1 MLELCYAVYA
11 SSGAQARPAGAR
23 TRRSP
28 VTLLRLALRSVKPYW
43 LWILLVVVFQTVG
56 VLAALYLPTLNADII
71 DKGVAKADVPV
82 IWDLGKIMLVISL
95 GNIVALV
102 AANFF
107 AARSAMRVGKD
118 LRTTVF
124 SKVSSFSPRELS
136 EFGTPSLITRSTNDV
151 QQVQMLVFFSLNML
165 VQAPVTGI
173 GGVVLALRVE
183 PGMAWLIAVMVPI
196 MLVAVGILIARAA
209 PLFKQMQGKIDDING
224 VLREQ
229 ITGIRVLRAFVRED
243 RERERYGVVNDQLT
257 DLNRRIGLLMILI
270 NPIIMFILNVSSV
283 MVLLVAAPRID
294 SGQMEVGSITAFIAY
309 LMQILIAVMMATFMT
324 MMIPRAMVSAERI
337 SAVLDTETSVVQ
349 RTDGV
354 REIEGPIELTFEDV
368 SFTYPGAERP
378 VLQGISFSAR
388 AGQTVAI
395 IGGTGAGKTT
405 LINLVPR
412 LMDASEGRVLLN
424 GHDVRDLDARVLWER
439 VGLVPQRPYLFSGT
453 VASNLRFGNPSADEQ
468 ELWHALTV
476 AQGRDFVASMPTELE
491 SPIAQGGTNVSG
503 GQRQRLCIARALA
516 ATPSLYLFDD
526 SFSALD
532 LTTDAKLRAALAPE
546 TRDAL
551 VLIVAQR
558 VTTITNAD
566 LILVLDNGRIVDQG
580 THSELLETSETYQE
594 IVRSQGVEEE
604 VA

>member
-1 MLELCYAVYA
+1 M
-11 SSGAQARPAGAR
+11 P
-23 TRRSP
+23 
-28 VTLLRLALRSVKPYW
+28 LLRLVLRSLRPYW
-43 LWILLVVVFQTVG
+43 LWIALVVVFQIIG
-56 VLAALYLPTLNADII
+56 VLASLYLPTLNADII
-71 DKGVAKADVPV
+71 DDGVAKADVDR
-82 IWDLGKIMLVISL
+82 IWELGRIMLVISL
-95 GNIVALV
+95 GYIVALV

-107 AARSAMRVGKD
+107 SARSAMRVGQD
-118 LRTTVF
+118 LRRKVF
-124 SKVSSFSPRELS
+124 GQVATFSPREMDR
-136 EFGTPSLITRSTNDV
+136 FGTPSLITRSTNDV
-151 QQVQMLVFFSLNML
+151 QQVQMLVFFSLNFL

-183 PGMAWLIAVMVPI
+183 PGMAWLIAVMVPV
-196 MLVAVGILIARAA
+196 MLLAVGFIIARAA
-209 PLFKQMQGKIDDING
+209 PLFRRMQGVIDQING

-243 RERERYGVVNDQLT
+243 RERERYGVVNDEVT
-257 DLNRRIGLLMILI
+257 DLNRRIGLLMITMQ
-270 NPIIMFILNVSSV
+270 PIIMLILNMSTVV
-283 MVLLVAAPRID
+283 VLLVAAPRID

-324 MMIPRAMVSAERI
+324 MMVPRAMVSAERI
-337 SAVLDTETSVVQ
+337 GEVLGTTTTVVQ
-349 RTDGV
+349 REDGV
-354 REIEGPIELTFEDV
+354 RELSGPLELTFEDV

-378 VLQGISFSAR
+378 VLENISFSAR

-405 LINLVPR
+405 LVNLVPR
-412 LMDASEGRVLLN
+412 LSDVTSGRVLL
-424 GHDVRDLDARVLWER
+424 GGVDIRELDAQVLWDR
-439 VGLVPQRPYLFSGT
+439 IGLVPQRPYLFSGT
-453 VASNLRFGNPSADEQ
+453 VGSNLRFGNPEASDE

-476 AQGRDFVASMPTELE
+476 AQGRDFVAAMPQELD

-516 ATPSLYLFDD
+516 AKPSIYLFDD

-532 LTTDAKLRAALAPE
+532 LTTDARLRTALAPE

-558 VTTITNAD
+558 VTTITGAD
-566 LILVLDNGRIVDQG
+566 LILVLEHGRVVAQG
-580 THSELLETSETYQE
+580 THAELLEGSETYRE

>member
-1 MLELCYAVYA
+1 M
-11 SSGAQARPAGAR
+11 P
-23 TRRSP
+23 
-28 VTLLRLALRSVKPYW
+28 LLRLVLRSLRPYW
-43 LWILLVVVFQTVG
+43 LWIALVVVFQIIG
-56 VLAALYLPTLNADII
+56 VLASLYLPTLNADII
-71 DKGVAKADVPV
+71 DDGVAKADVDR
-82 IWDLGKIMLVISL
+82 IWELGRIMLVISL
-95 GNIVALV
+95 GYIVALV

-107 AARSAMRVGKD
+107 SARSAMRVGQD
-118 LRTTVF
+118 LRRKIFGQVAT
-124 SKVSSFSPRELS
+124 FSPREMDR
-136 EFGTPSLITRSTNDV
+136 FGTPSLITRSTNDV
-151 QQVQMLVFFSLNML
+151 QQVQMLVFFSLNFL

-183 PGMAWLIAVMVPI
+183 PGMAWLIAVMVPV
-196 MLVAVGILIARAA
+196 MLLAVGFIIARAA
-209 PLFKQMQGKIDDING
+209 PLFRRMQGVIDQING

-243 RERERYGVVNDQLT
+243 RERERYGVVNDEVT
-257 DLNRRIGLLMILI
+257 DLNRRIGLLMITMQ
-270 NPIIMFILNVSSV
+270 PIIMLILNMSTVV
-283 MVLLVAAPRID
+283 VLLVAAPRID

-324 MMIPRAMVSAERI
+324 MMVPRAMVSAERI
-337 SAVLDTETSVVQ
+337 GEVLETTTTVVQ
-349 RTDGV
+349 REDGV
-354 REIEGPIELTFEDV
+354 RELSGPLELTFEDV

-378 VLQGISFSAR
+378 VLENISFSAR

-405 LINLVPR
+405 LVNLVPR
-412 LMDASEGRVLLN
+412 LSDVTSGRVLL
-424 GHDVRDLDARVLWER
+424 GGVDIRELDAQVLWDR
-439 VGLVPQRPYLFSGT
+439 IGLVPQRPYLFSGT
-453 VASNLRFGNPSADEQ
+453 VGSNLRFGSPEASDK

-476 AQGRDFVASMPTELE
+476 AQGRDFVAAMPQELD

-516 ATPSLYLFDD
+516 AKPSIYLFDD

-532 LTTDAKLRAALAPE
+532 LTTDARLRTALAPE

-558 VTTITNAD
+558 VTTITGAD
-566 LILVLDNGRIVDQG
+566 LILVLEHGRVVAQG
-580 THSELLETSETYQE
+580 THAELLEGSETYRE

>member
-1 MLELCYAVYA
+1 M
-11 SSGAQARPAGAR
+11 
-23 TRRSP
+23 
-28 VTLLRLALRSVKPYW
+28 TLLRLVLGGLKPYVIW
-43 LWILLVVVFQTVG
+43 VLLVVLFQIAG

-71 DKGVAKADVPV
+71 DDGVAKADVPV
-82 IWDLGKIMLVISL
+82 IWELGRIMLVISL
-95 GNIVALV
+95 GNIIALV

-118 LRTTVF
+118 LRQAVF
-124 SKVSSFSPRELS
+124 RRVNSFSPRELA
-136 EFGTPSLITRSTNDV
+136 EFGTPSLVTRSTNDV
-151 QQVQMLVFFSLNML
+151 QQVQMLIFFSLNML

-183 PGMAWLIAVMVPI
+183 PGMAWLIAVMVPV
-196 MLVAVGILIARAA
+196 MLVAVGILILKAA

-243 RERERYGVVNDQLT
+243 RERERYAVVNGELT
-257 DLNRRIGLLMILI
+257 ELNRRIGLLMILI
-270 NPIIMFILNVSSV
+270 NPIIMFILNMSSV
-283 MVLLVAAPRID
+283 LVLLVAAPRID
-294 SGQMEVGSITAFIAY
+294 SGQMEIGSITAFIAY

-337 SAVLDTETSVVQ
+337 TEVLETETSVHQ
-349 RTDGV
+349 RTDGI

-378 VLQGISFSAR
+378 VLQDISFTAR

-412 LMDASEGRVLLN
+412 LMDATEGRVLLN
-424 GHDVRDLDARVLWER
+424 GHDVRDLDARVLWDR

-453 VASNLRFGNPSADEQ
+453 VATNLRFGNPDADEQ

-476 AQGRDFVASMPTELE
+476 AQGRDFVAAMPEQLA

-503 GQRQRLCIARALA
+503 GQRQRLCIARTLVA
-516 ATPSLYLFDD
+516 APRVFVFDD

-532 LTTDAKLRAALAPE
+532 VTTDARVREGLAQH
-546 TRDAL
+546 TRGATTI
-551 VLIVAQR
+551 IVAQR
-558 VTTITNAD
+558 ISTITSAD
-566 LILVLDNGRIVDQG
+566 QILVLEEGRIVGRG
-580 THSELLETSETYQE
+580 THEELLESSETYRE
-594 IVRSQGVEEE
+594 IVDSQITAEEM
-604 VA
+604 A

>member
-1 MLELCYAVYA
+1 M
-11 SSGAQARPAGAR
+11 P
-23 TRRSP
+23 
-28 VTLLRLALRSVKPYW
+28 LLRLVLRSLRPYW
-43 LWILLVVVFQTVG
+43 LWIALVVVFQIIG
-56 VLAALYLPTLNADII
+56 VLASLYLPTLNADII
-71 DKGVAKADVPV
+71 DDGVAKADVDR
-82 IWDLGKIMLVISL
+82 IWELGRIMLVISL
-95 GNIVALV
+95 GYIVALV

-107 AARSAMRVGKD
+107 SARSAMRVGQD
-118 LRTTVF
+118 LRRKVF
-124 SKVSSFSPRELS
+124 GRVATFSPREMDR
-136 EFGTPSLITRSTNDV
+136 FGTPSLITRSTNDV
-151 QQVQMLVFFSLNML
+151 QQVQMLVFFSLNFL

-183 PGMAWLIAVMVPI
+183 PGMAWLIAVMVPV
-196 MLVAVGILIARAA
+196 MLLAVGFIIARAA
-209 PLFKQMQGKIDDING
+209 PLFRRMQGVIDQING

-243 RERERYGVVNDQLT
+243 RERERYGVVNDEVT
-257 DLNRRIGLLMILI
+257 DLNRRIGLLMITMQ
-270 NPIIMFILNVSSV
+270 PIIMLILNMSTVL
-283 MVLLVAAPRID
+283 VLLVAAPRID
-294 SGQMEVGSITAFIAY
+294 SGEMEVGSITAFIAY

-324 MMIPRAMVSAERI
+324 MMVPRAMVSAERI
-337 SAVLDTETSVVQ
+337 GEVLETSTTVVQ
-349 RTDGV
+349 REDGV
-354 REIEGPIELTFEDV
+354 RELSGPLELTFEDV

-378 VLQGISFSAR
+378 VLEDISFSAR

-405 LINLVPR
+405 LVNLVPR
-412 LMDASEGRVLLN
+412 LSDVTSGRVLL
-424 GHDVRDLDARVLWER
+424 GGVDIRELDAQVLWDR
-439 VGLVPQRPYLFSGT
+439 IGLVPQRPYLFSGT
-453 VASNLRFGNPSADEQ
+453 VGSNLRFGSPEASDE

-476 AQGRDFVASMPTELE
+476 AQGRDFVAAMPQELD

-516 ATPSLYLFDD
+516 AKPSIYLFDD

-532 LTTDAKLRAALAPE
+532 LTTDARLRTALAPE

-558 VTTITNAD
+558 VTTITGAD
-566 LILVLDNGRIVDQG
+566 LILVLEHGRVVAQG
-580 THSELLETSETYQE
+580 THAELLEGSETYRE

>member
-1 MLELCYAVYA
+1 M
-11 SSGAQARPAGAR
+11 P
-23 TRRSP
+23 
-28 VTLLRLALRSVKPYW
+28 LLRLVLRSLRPYW
-43 LWILLVVVFQTVG
+43 LWIALVVVFQIIG
-56 VLAALYLPTLNADII
+56 VLASLYLPTLNADII
-71 DKGVAKADVPV
+71 DDGVAKADVDR
-82 IWDLGKIMLVISL
+82 IWELGRIMLVISL
-95 GNIVALV
+95 GYIVALV

-107 AARSAMRVGKD
+107 SARSAMRLGQD
-118 LRTTVF
+118 LRRKVF
-124 SKVSSFSPRELS
+124 GRVATFSPREMDR
-136 EFGTPSLITRSTNDV
+136 FGTPSLITRSTNDV
-151 QQVQMLVFFSLNML
+151 QQVQMLVFFSLNFL

-183 PGMAWLIAVMVPI
+183 PGMAWLIAVMVPV
-196 MLVAVGILIARAA
+196 MLLAVGFIIARAA
-209 PLFKQMQGKIDDING
+209 PLFRRMQGVIDQING

-243 RERERYGVVNDQLT
+243 RERERYGVVNDEVT
-257 DLNRRIGLLMILI
+257 DLNRRIGLLMITMQ
-270 NPIIMFILNVSSV
+270 PIIMLILNMSTVL
-283 MVLLVAAPRID
+283 VLLVAAPRID
-294 SGQMEVGSITAFIAY
+294 SGEMEVGSITAFIAY

-324 MMIPRAMVSAERI
+324 MMVPRAMVSAERI
-337 SAVLDTETSVVQ
+337 GEVLETSTTVVQ
-349 RTDGV
+349 REDGV
-354 REIEGPIELTFEDV
+354 RELSGPLELTFEDV

-378 VLQGISFSAR
+378 VLENISFSAR

-405 LINLVPR
+405 LVNLVPR
-412 LMDASEGRVLLN
+412 LSDVTSGRVLL
-424 GHDVRDLDARVLWER
+424 GGVDIRELDAQVLWDR
-439 VGLVPQRPYLFSGT
+439 IGLVPQRPYLFSGT
-453 VASNLRFGNPSADEQ
+453 VGSNLRFGNPEASDE

-476 AQGRDFVASMPTELE
+476 AQGRDFVAAMPQELD

-516 ATPSLYLFDD
+516 AKPSVYLFDD

-532 LTTDAKLRAALAPE
+532 LTTDARLRAALAPE

-558 VTTITNAD
+558 VTTITGAD
-566 LILVLDNGRIVDQG
+566 LILVLEHGGVVAQG
-580 THSELLETSETYQE
+580 THAELLEGSETYRE

>member
-1 MLELCYAVYA
+1 M
-11 SSGAQARPAGAR
+11 
-23 TRRSP
+23 
-28 VTLLRLALRSVKPYW
+28 TLLRLVLGGLKPYW
-43 LWILLVVVFQTVG
+43 IWVALVVLFQIVG

-71 DKGVAKADVPV
+71 DDGVAKADVPV
-82 IWDLGKIMLVISL
+82 IWEIGRIMLVISL
-95 GNIVALV
+95 GNIIALV

-118 LRTTVF
+118 LRQAVF
-124 SKVSSFSPRELS
+124 RRVNSFSPRELA

-151 QQVQMLVFFSLNML
+151 QQVQMLIFFSLNML

-173 GGVVLALRVE
+173 GGMILALRVE
-183 PGMAWLIAVMVPI
+183 PGMAWLIAVMVPV
-196 MLVAVGILIARAA
+196 MLVAVGLLIARAA

-243 RERERYGVVNDQLT
+243 RERERYAVVNGELT
-257 DLNRRIGLLMILI
+257 ELNRRIGLLMILI
-270 NPIIMFILNVSSV
+270 NPIIMFILNISSV
-283 MVLLVAAPRID
+283 LVLVVAAPRID
-294 SGQMEVGSITAFIAY
+294 SGQMEIGSITAFIAY

-337 SAVLDTETSVVQ
+337 TEVLETETSVHQ
-349 RTDGV
+349 RTDGI
-354 REIEGPIELTFEDV
+354 RSLEGPLELTFEDV

-378 VLQGISFSAR
+378 VLEHISFTAR

-424 GHDVRDLDARVLWER
+424 GHDVCDLDARVLWDT

-453 VASNLRFGNPSADEQ
+453 VASNLRFGSPEADEQ
-468 ELWHALTV
+468 QLWHALTV
-476 AQGRDFVASMPTELE
+476 AQGRDFVAAMPEQLA

-516 ATPSLYLFDD
+516 ARPKLYLFDD

-532 LTTDAKLRAALAPE
+532 LTTDAKLRAALVPE
-546 TRDAL
+546 TREAL
-551 VLIVAQR
+551 QLVVAQR
-558 VTTITNAD
+558 VSTITGAD
-566 LILVLDNGRIVDQG
+566 LILVLDNGRIVGQG
-580 THSELLETSETYQE
+580 THAELLESSETYRE

>member
-1 MLELCYAVYA
+1 M
-11 SSGAQARPAGAR
+11 P
-23 TRRSP
+23 
-28 VTLLRLALRSVKPYW
+28 LLRLVLRSLRPYW
-43 LWILLVVVFQTVG
+43 LWIALVVVFQIIG
-56 VLAALYLPTLNADII
+56 VLASLYLPTLNADII
-71 DKGVAKADVPV
+71 DDGVAKADVDR
-82 IWDLGKIMLVISL
+82 IWELGRIMLVISL
-95 GNIVALV
+95 GYIVALV

-107 AARSAMRVGKD
+107 SARSAMRVGQD
-118 LRTTVF
+118 LRRKVF
-124 SKVSSFSPRELS
+124 GRVATFSPREMDR
-136 EFGTPSLITRSTNDV
+136 FGTPSLITRSTNDV
-151 QQVQMLVFFSLNML
+151 QQVQMLVFFSLNFL

-183 PGMAWLIAVMVPI
+183 PGMAWLIAVMVPV
-196 MLVAVGILIARAA
+196 MLLAVGFIIARAA
-209 PLFKQMQGKIDDING
+209 PLFRRMQGVIDQING

-243 RERERYGVVNDQLT
+243 RERERYGVVNDEVT
-257 DLNRRIGLLMILI
+257 DLNRRIGLLMITMQ
-270 NPIIMFILNVSSV
+270 PIIMLILNMSTVL
-283 MVLLVAAPRID
+283 VLLVAAPRID
-294 SGQMEVGSITAFIAY
+294 SGEMEVGSITAFIAY

-324 MMIPRAMVSAERI
+324 MMVPRAMVSAERI
-337 SAVLDTETSVVQ
+337 GEVLETSTTVVQ
-349 RTDGV
+349 REDGV
-354 REIEGPIELTFEDV
+354 RELSGPLELTFEDV

-378 VLQGISFSAR
+378 VLENISFSAR

-405 LINLVPR
+405 LVNLVPR
-412 LMDASEGRVLLN
+412 LSDVTSGRVLL
-424 GHDVRDLDARVLWER
+424 GGVDIRELDAQVLWDR
-439 VGLVPQRPYLFSGT
+439 IGLVPQRPYLFSGT
-453 VASNLRFGNPSADEQ
+453 VGSNLRFGNPEASDE

-476 AQGRDFVASMPTELE
+476 AQGRDFVAAMPQELD

-516 ATPSLYLFDD
+516 AKPSIYLFDD

-532 LTTDAKLRAALAPE
+532 LTTDARLRTALAPE

-558 VTTITNAD
+558 VTTITGAD
-566 LILVLDNGRIVDQG
+566 LILVLEHGRVVAQG
-580 THSELLETSETYQE
+580 THAELLEGSETYRE

>member
-1 MLELCYAVYA
+1 M
-11 SSGAQARPAGAR
+11 
-23 TRRSP
+23 
-28 VTLLRLALRSVKPYW
+28 TLLRLVLGGLKPYVIW
-43 LWILLVVVFQTVG
+43 VLLVVLFQIAG

-71 DKGVAKADVPV
+71 DDGVAKADVPV
-82 IWDLGKIMLVISL
+82 IWELGRIMLVISL
-95 GNIVALV
+95 GNIIALV

-118 LRTTVF
+118 LRQAVF
-124 SKVSSFSPRELS
+124 RRVNSFSPRELA
-136 EFGTPSLITRSTNDV
+136 EFGTPSLVTRSTNDV
-151 QQVQMLVFFSLNML
+151 QQVQMLIFFSLNML

-173 GGVVLALRVE
+173 GGMILALRVE
-183 PGMAWLIAVMVPI
+183 PGMAWLIAVMVPV
-196 MLVAVGILIARAA
+196 MLVAVGLLIARAA

-243 RERERYGVVNDQLT
+243 RERERYAVVNGELT
-257 DLNRRIGLLMILI
+257 ELNRRIGLLMILI
-270 NPIIMFILNVSSV
+270 NPIIMFILNMSSV
-283 MVLLVAAPRID
+283 LVLLVAAPRID
-294 SGQMEVGSITAFIAY
+294 SGQMEIGSITAFIAY

-337 SAVLDTETSVVQ
+337 TEVLETETSVHQ
-349 RTDGV
+349 RTDGI

-378 VLQGISFSAR
+378 VLQDISFTAR

-412 LMDASEGRVLLN
+412 LMDATEGRVLLN
-424 GHDVRDLDARVLWER
+424 GHDVRDLDARVLWDT

-453 VASNLRFGNPSADEQ
+453 VASNLRFGNPEADEQ
-468 ELWHALTV
+468 QLWHALTV
-476 AQGRDFVASMPTELE
+476 AQGRDFVAAMPEQLA

-516 ATPSLYLFDD
+516 ARPRLYLFDD

-532 LTTDAKLRAALAPE
+532 LTTDAKLRAALVPE
-546 TRDAL
+546 TREAL
-551 VLIVAQR
+551 QLVVAQR
-558 VTTITNAD
+558 VSTITGAD

-580 THSELLETSETYQE
+580 THAELLERSGTYQE

>member
-1 MLELCYAVYA
+1 M
-11 SSGAQARPAGAR
+11 P
-23 TRRSP
+23 
-28 VTLLRLALRSVKPYW
+28 LLRLVLRSLRPYW
-43 LWILLVVVFQTVG
+43 LWIALVVVFQIIG
-56 VLAALYLPTLNADII
+56 VLASLYLPTLNADII
-71 DKGVAKADVPV
+71 DDGVAKADVDR
-82 IWDLGKIMLVISL
+82 IWELGRIMLVISL
-95 GNIVALV
+95 GYIVALV

-107 AARSAMRVGKD
+107 SARSAMRVGQD
-118 LRTTVF
+118 LRRKVF
-124 SKVSSFSPRELS
+124 GQVATFSPREMDR
-136 EFGTPSLITRSTNDV
+136 FGTPSLITRSTNDV
-151 QQVQMLVFFSLNML
+151 QQVQMLVFFSLNFL

-183 PGMAWLIAVMVPI
+183 PGMAWLIAVMVPV
-196 MLVAVGILIARAA
+196 MLLAVGFIIARAA
-209 PLFKQMQGKIDDING
+209 PLFRRMQGVIDQING

-243 RERERYGVVNDQLT
+243 RERERYGVVNDEVT
-257 DLNRRIGLLMILI
+257 DLNRRIGLLMITMQ
-270 NPIIMFILNVSSV
+270 PIIMLILNMSTVV
-283 MVLLVAAPRID
+283 VLLVAAPRID

-324 MMIPRAMVSAERI
+324 MMVPRAMVSAERI
-337 SAVLDTETSVVQ
+337 GEVLETTTTVVQ
-349 RTDGV
+349 REDGV
-354 REIEGPIELTFEDV
+354 RELSGPLELTFEDV

-378 VLQGISFSAR
+378 VLENISFSAR

-405 LINLVPR
+405 LVNLVPR
-412 LMDASEGRVLLN
+412 LSDVTSGRVLL
-424 GHDVRDLDARVLWER
+424 GGVDIRELDAQVLWDR
-439 VGLVPQRPYLFSGT
+439 IGLVPQRPYLFSGT
-453 VASNLRFGNPSADEQ
+453 VGSNLRFGSPEASDE

-476 AQGRDFVASMPTELE
+476 AQGRDFVAAMPQELD

-516 ATPSLYLFDD
+516 AKPSIYLFDD

-532 LTTDAKLRAALAPE
+532 LTTDARLRTALAPE

-558 VTTITNAD
+558 VTTITGAD
-566 LILVLDNGRIVDQG
+566 LILVLEHGRVVAQG
-580 THSELLETSETYQE
+580 THAELLEGSETYRE

>member
-1 MLELCYAVYA
+1 V
-11 SSGAQARPAGAR
+11 P
-23 TRRSP
+23 
-28 VTLLRLALRSVKPYW
+28 LLRLVLRSLRPYW
-43 LWILLVVVFQTVG
+43 LWIALVVVFQIIG
-56 VLAALYLPTLNADII
+56 VLASLYLPTLNADII
-71 DKGVAKADVPV
+71 DDGVAKADVDR
-82 IWDLGKIMLVISL
+82 IWELGRIMLVISL
-95 GNIVALV
+95 GYIVALV

-107 AARSAMRVGKD
+107 SARSAMRVGQD
-118 LRTTVF
+118 LRRKVF
-124 SKVSSFSPRELS
+124 GQVATFSPREMDR
-136 EFGTPSLITRSTNDV
+136 FGTPSLITRSTNDV
-151 QQVQMLVFFSLNML
+151 QQVQMLVFFSLNFL

-183 PGMAWLIAVMVPI
+183 PGMAWLIAVMVPV
-196 MLVAVGILIARAA
+196 MLLAVGFIIARAA
-209 PLFKQMQGKIDDING
+209 PLFRRMQGVIDQING

-243 RERERYGVVNDQLT
+243 RERERYGVVNDEVT
-257 DLNRRIGLLMILI
+257 DLNRRIGLLMITMQ
-270 NPIIMFILNVSSV
+270 PIIMLILNMSTVV
-283 MVLLVAAPRID
+283 VLLVAAPRID

-324 MMIPRAMVSAERI
+324 MMVPRAMVSAERI
-337 SAVLDTETSVVQ
+337 GEVLETTTTVVQ
-349 RTDGV
+349 REDGV
-354 REIEGPIELTFEDV
+354 RELSGPLELTFEDV

-378 VLQGISFSAR
+378 VLENISFSAR

-405 LINLVPR
+405 LVNLVPR
-412 LMDASEGRVLLN
+412 LSDVTSGRVLL
-424 GHDVRDLDARVLWER
+424 GGVDIRELDAQVLWDR
-439 VGLVPQRPYLFSGT
+439 IGLVPQRPYLFSGT
-453 VASNLRFGNPSADEQ
+453 VGSNLRFGSPEASDE

-476 AQGRDFVASMPTELE
+476 AQGRDFVAAMPQELD

-516 ATPSLYLFDD
+516 AKPSIYLFDD

-532 LTTDAKLRAALAPE
+532 LTTDARLRTALAPE

-558 VTTITNAD
+558 VTTITGAD
-566 LILVLDNGRIVDQG
+566 LILVLEHGRVVAQG
-580 THSELLETSETYQE
+580 THAELLEGSETYRE